1 MDKAGFRYDKILA
14 DEHPELAKQ
23 YGVKQ
28 APTLIIQKGDG
39 FEKIAGAGAI
49 KAFVS
54 ESHIA

>member
-14 DEHPELAKQ
+14 DEHPELAKE

-28 APTLIIQKGDG
+28 APTLIVPRGTG

-49 KAFVS
+49 KAYVTR
-54 ESHIA
+54 

>member
-1 MDKAGFRYDKILA
+1 MAGEHA
-14 DEHPELAKQ
+14 DLAKA

-28 APTLIIQKGDG
+28 APTLIVPDGDSYK
-39 FEKIAGAGAI
+39 KIAGAGAI